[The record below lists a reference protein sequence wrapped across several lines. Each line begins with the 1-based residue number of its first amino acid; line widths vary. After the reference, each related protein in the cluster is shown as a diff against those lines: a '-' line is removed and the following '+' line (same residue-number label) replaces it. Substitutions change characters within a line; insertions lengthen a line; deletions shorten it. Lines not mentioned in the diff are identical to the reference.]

1 MCLCEC
7 VCVCVCVSVSM
18 AALCR
23 LCVWGCVWVCVWVC
37 VLPTARA
44 EGCNMTGL
52 WRSGLGSAVH
62 LAERGG
68 GALRG
73 RYMTA
78 VEVQKG
84 DAAPESDVMG
94 VRNTGRNPTFS
105 FSVAWAAGSTT
116 SWVGQCFVQEDGQEV
131 LKTMWLLR
139 SSATSPQENWAAVRI
154 GEDTFHRSPGNVVS
168 EQLRAGA

>member
-1 MCLCEC
+1 
-7 VCVCVCVSVSM
+7 
-18 AALCR
+18 
-23 LCVWGCVWVCVWVC
+23 
-37 VLPTARA
+37 PPPQA